1 MGKMI
6 LLVVMGSF
14 IIMGRYM
21 MSNNDVAND
30 AIANVVDYYE
40 TANAKHIAASGA
52 NLAMGKLKNDLHWRT
67 GFSNETFSEG
77 KLYVDLIDDNTLGI
91 GGLRIVSVGKVDNI
105 KDTVIVNLKLEFYN
119 KYLMF
124 VNVNPMNGY
133 YVTGDTMDG
142 PFHTNSTLNI
152 SGSPVFKGHVTM
164 GKGPMKLSDWYA
176 PFDPLFIGGYEYGVK
191 IDYPNS
197 LDNLGVAAKN
207 GGWYKKTND
216 IWMTFNNDNTV
227 TYKTSPTGTETTS
240 DIKSLAPNGVIAIE
254 GNIHV
259 QGKISGSVTLTALMK
274 SGGGDIYLD
283 DDVGTVDDPR
293 TDPNSNQYLGLCSE
307 KRIVVTDNAANK
319 HDINISAAMFSLERF
334 EVENYG
340 TVGYCGHINLFGSL
354 AQDADGIT
362 GVGNKSSITSGFNLN
377 YKFDPRYF
385 TTAPPEFPTTDRFQ
399 LLSWWE

>member
-6 LLVVMGSF
+6 LLVVMGGY
-14 IIMGRYM
+14 IIIGRYM

-30 AIANVVDYYE
+30 AVANVVDYYE

-52 NLAMGKLKNDLHWRT
+52 NLAMGELKSDLKWRT
-67 GFSNETFSEG
+67 GFSNEAFSEG
-77 KLYVDLIDDNTLGI
+77 KLNVDLIDDNSLGN
-91 GGLRIVSVGKVDNI
+91 GGLRIVSVGEVANI

-124 VNVNPMNGY
+124 INVNPMNGY

-142 PFHTNSTLNI
+142 PFHTNATLNI
-152 SGSPVFKGHVTM
+152 SGRPVFKGHVTM

-176 PFDPLFIGGYEYGVK
+176 PADPLFIGGYEYGVK
-191 IDYPNS
+191 IDYPSN
-197 LDNLGVAAKN
+197 LDNLASAAKS
-207 GGWYKKTND
+207 GGWYTKKD

-227 TYKTSPTGTETTS
+227 TYKDSPTGAETTE
-240 DIKSLAPNGVIAIE
+240 DIKTLAPNGVIAVE

-259 QGKISGSVTLTALMK
+259 QGKIAGDVTLTALMK

-283 DDVGTVDDPR
+283 DDVGVVDDPK
-293 TDPNSNQYLGLCSE
+293 TNPASNQYLGLCSE
-307 KRIVVTDNAANK
+307 KRIVVADQPANK
-319 HDINISAAMFSLERF
+319 HDINISAAMFTLERF
-334 EVENYG
+334 EVENYK

-354 AQDADGIT
+354 AQQADGIT

-377 YKFDPRYF
+377 YKFDQRYF
-385 TTAPPEFPTTDRFQ
+385 TKAPPEFPTTDKYQ